1 MSSIDSG
8 ELHIMLR
15 QGDSGA
21 WQTLVG
27 MGGKKDMAKPT
38 ASKISM

>member
-27 MGGKKDMAKPT
+27 VSGKKDMAKLT
-38 ASKISM
+38 ASRMTM